1 MIKLKLIVVA
11 LFAAFVAALLLTDNA
26 ANPHARAF
34 SAGPP
39 AGYTHASGELDCS
52 ECHTT
57 PTGSPGTLTLGV
69 PQHYTPGQTYDI
81 TVTHASTDQTRIRWG
96 FEMTALDSAD
106 EKAGSFAPS
115 DGFTQVLNNEGPFPT
130 RQYIEHRSEEHTSQ
144 L

>member
-57 PTGSPGTLTLGV
+57 PTGSPGTLTLVV
-69 PQHYTPGQTYDI
+69 PQHYTPAQTSD
-81 TVTHASTDQTRIRWG
+81 TPVTLAPRDQWRIDG
-96 FEMTALDSAD
+96 GLEMTARVWAD
-106 EKAGSFAPS
+106 EKAGSFEAPG
-115 DGFTQVLNNEGPFPT
+115 DARLV
-130 RQYIEHRSEEHTSQ
+130 
-144 L
+144 